1 MLTHIH
7 IRNFAI
13 IDEVELE
20 LGDGL
25 TVLTGET
32 GAGKSIIVDALGLVL
47 GDRADAGAVRH
58 GEARAE
64 ITLGI
69 DVRGLPRVRA
79 WLAEQM
85 IDEDDECLVRRVIS
99 AEGRSRA
106 FINDQQVPLTSLRT
120 FGEQIVDIHGQHEH
134 QSLMKPGVQRRLLD
148 HHGGLEGLAGQTV
161 EAHGL
166 WLAAREA
173 LSTASDSVEER
184 AARLDLL
191 RYQLSELTALDL
203 KSGEVEALEAE
214 HLRLSHGERL
224 VGGALGALEALYE
237 DEASAHQIIAR
248 QLRTLDAL
256 VDLDPALAPA
266 RDLLRDAEIQLSEA
280 AEQLRRY
287 GDEVENDPQR
297 AQWVEHRLS
306 SVRELAR
313 KHRIAED
320 ALHELQSQLARE
332 LEALDGLE
340 AQLEQLG
347 HAESRSRK
355 AYFEL
360 AEKLSAGREKAAT
373 SFAEQVTTLMQTLG
387 MPGGRLD
394 VVLTRLPHERARPS
408 GIDQVELQVAANP
421 GQPPRALTKVASG
434 GELSRISLAI
444 QVIAAD
450 AGSTPCM
457 VFDEVDAGIGGGVAE
472 IVGRKLRELGERRQV
487 LCVTHVPQVA
497 SQGHRHMRVSKLTD
511 ASTTRTLIDALEV
524 DQKVEELARMLGG
537 IEITER
543 TRAHA
548 AEMLAR
554 AEAR

>member
-32 GAGKSIIVDALGLVL
+32 GAGKSIVVDALGLVL

-69 DVRGLPRVRA
+69 DTRGLPALRA

-106 FINDQQVPLTSLRT
+106 FINGQQVPLASLRT
-120 FGEQIVDIHGQHEH
+120 LGELVVDIHGQHEH
-134 QSLMKPGVQRRLLD
+134 QSLMKPEVQRRLLD
-148 HHGGLEGLAGQTV
+148 HHGGLDALADQTA
-161 EAHGL
+161 EAHGR
-166 WLAAREA
+166 WQAAREA
-173 LSTASDSVEER
+173 LSAASDSVGER

-191 RYQLSELTALDL
+191 RYQLGELAALDL
-203 KSGEVEALEAE
+203 KAGEVEALEAE

-224 VGGALGALEALYE
+224 VDGALGAVAALYE
-237 DEASAHQIIAR
+237 DEASAHQLMAR
-248 QLRTLDAL
+248 QLRLLDAL
-256 VDLDPALAPA
+256 VELDPALAPA

-287 GDEVENDPQR
+287 GDDVDNDPQR
-297 AQWVEHRLS
+297 SQWVEQRLS

-313 KHRIAED
+313 KHRVAED
-320 ALHELQSQLARE
+320 ALHELQSQLGRE
-332 LEALDGLE
+332 LEELDGLE
-340 AQLEQLG
+340 ARLEALEQ
-347 HAESRSRK
+347 AESQAQK
-355 AYFEL
+355 HYFQL
-360 AEKLSAGREKAAT
+360 AERLSAGREKAAA
-373 SFAEQVTTLMQTLG
+373 SLAGQVSTLMQELG

-394 VVLTRLPHERARPS
+394 VVITRLPRERARAS

-497 SQGHRHMRVSKLTD
+497 SLGHRHMRVSKLTD
-511 ASTTRTLIDALEV
+511 ASSTRTLIDALEV
-524 DQKVEELARMLGG
+524 DEKVEELARMLGG
-537 IEITER
+537 VKITER

-554 AEAR
+554 AESG

>member
-32 GAGKSIIVDALGLVL
+32 GAGKSIVVDALGLVL

-69 DVRGLPRVRA
+69 DTRGLPALRA

-106 FINDQQVPLTSLRT
+106 FINGQQVPLASLRT
-120 FGEQIVDIHGQHEH
+120 LGELVVDIHGQHEH
-134 QSLMKPGVQRRLLD
+134 QSLMKPEVQRRLLD
-148 HHGGLEGLAGQTV
+148 HHGGLDALAEQTA
-161 EAHGL
+161 EAHAS
-166 WLAAREA
+166 WQAAREA
-173 LSTASDSVEER
+173 LSAASDSVGER

-191 RYQLSELTALDL
+191 RYQLGELAALDL
-203 KSGEVEALEAE
+203 KAGEVEALEAE

-224 VGGALGALEALYE
+224 VDGALGAVAALYE
-237 DEASAHQIIAR
+237 DEASAHQLMAR
-248 QLRTLDAL
+248 QLRLLDAL
-256 VDLDPALAPA
+256 VELDPALAPA

-287 GDEVENDPQR
+287 GDDVDNDPER
-297 AQWVEHRLS
+297 SQWVEQRLS

-313 KHRIAED
+313 KHRVAED
-320 ALHELQSQLARE
+320 ALHELQSQLGRE
-332 LEALDGLE
+332 LEELDGLE
-340 AQLEQLG
+340 ARLEALEQ
-347 HAESRSRK
+347 AESQAQK
-355 AYFEL
+355 HYFQL
-360 AEKLSAGREKAAT
+360 AERLSAGREKAAA
-373 SFAEQVTTLMQTLG
+373 SLAGQVSTLMQELG

-394 VVLTRLPHERARPS
+394 VVITRLPRERARAS

-497 SQGHRHMRVSKLTD
+497 SLGHRHMRVSKLTD
-511 ASTTRTLIDALEV
+511 ASSTRTLIDALEV
-524 DQKVEELARMLGG
+524 DEKVEELARMLGG
-537 IEITER
+537 VKITER

-554 AEAR
+554 AESG